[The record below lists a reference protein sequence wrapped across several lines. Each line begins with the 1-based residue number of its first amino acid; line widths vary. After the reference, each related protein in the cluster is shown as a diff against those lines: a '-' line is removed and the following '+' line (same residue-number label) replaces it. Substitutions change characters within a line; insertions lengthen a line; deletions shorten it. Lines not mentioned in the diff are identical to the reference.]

1 MRWIR
6 RAVELLGE
14 IERTQEE
21 AIEAAATIA
30 ARVIGSGGVVHTFG
44 TGHSRMA
51 VEEMFPRYGSYPGFH
66 PVVELSMTFYTQ
78 VGGANG
84 MRQAMFIERVEGL
97 AEQILANYELRP
109 TDAAIVFSVSGLNAV
124 PIEMAMGLRKAGV
137 PVIAVTSMR
146 ETNAVEPGHP
156 SGTRLADHADVVIDL
171 CTPVG
176 DALCGIDGLTEPVG
190 PRQHGGRRRRGQ
202 RDQGP
207 YGRAAGRGRPG
218 SAGHLQRQAR
228 RAAASRGAVRGRL
241 SGARPQGGRGAEK
254 AMSVLVAVSHGGI
267 GSACVGR

>member
-21 AIEAAATIA
+21 VIEAAAAIA

-44 TGHSRMA
+44 TGHSRMG

-176 DALCGIDGLTEPVG
+176 DALCRIDGLTEPVG
-190 PRQHGGRRRRGQ
+190 PGSTVAAVAVVNEIKVRTAERMAEDGLVPPVISSAKLVGPRRAEELFE
-202 RDQGP
+202 
-207 YGRAAGRGRPG
+207 AAYLE
-218 SAGHLQRQAR
+218 HAR
-228 RAAASRGAVRGRL
+228 RAA
-241 SGARPQGGRGAEK
+241 E
-254 AMSVLVAVSHGGI
+254 VL
-267 GSACVGR
+267 RKP